1 MIMISGTL
9 VDTSS
14 CCFFYYYFCEIFIFG
29 DVRGRGGGGGEGLK
43 IAQNVK

>member
-29 DVRGRGGGGGEGLK
+29 DVRGGGGGEGLK

>member
-14 CCFFYYYFCEIFIFG
+14 CFFFYYYFCEIFIFG
-29 DVRGRGGGGGEGLK
+29 DVRGGGEGLK
-43 IAQNVK
+43 FAQNVK